1 MATNTTNYNLKK
13 PALTDFYDVAD
24 QNGNMDLIDA
34 AMKGL
39 EEGKVAKVAGKSLS
53 TNDFTT
59 DEKTKLQN
67 IAANAQVNIIETVK
81 VNGVAL
87 SPTAKAVD
95 VTIPAATVVNNT
107 LTSSSTTA
115 ALSAAQGKVLKD
127 LADGHIATGINTVNG
142 VHGLRYY
149 NDVLSYYNGTSWIE
163 IETGSGGVAPGN
175 VSGINIAPGSGV
187 LKIKFTDPD
196 DTAWAGTKVVMK
208 AGSYPSN
215 ERDGTVILD
224 NTTKNTY
231 SANAFTQS
239 GLTNGTKYYF
249 GFFPYS
255 ADGAVNYNVANRGSG
270 TPVAYRTMGITID
283 LSNSNPATCL
293 TYTAD
298 AVGMTAASAA
308 WDDFFGCYPVM
319 LLNGVENYKL
329 SPSDFTKKIDGVT
342 AADITSGTDGDVMI
356 AFPRRGLSI
365 STSGTTVTIKMTDN
379 PDDANFEYNAHTRG
393 TTAKDKFYLGAYK
406 GYSASSKLRSLSGKT
421 ITASQ
426 TIGAFRTLAQANGTG
441 YEQSGFYQL
450 IFRQVMY
457 LLKYKNLDSQ
467 TAVGKGYTKST
478 NSAAVTTGGTNAY
491 GMNSEIIKV
500 SNPTY
505 LTDEVHQI
513 KLFGLEDF
521 WGNIYEWIDGLVT
534 DASRNMLTANSSF
547 NDTGS
552 GYTNNGQGATSNI
565 GNYMSKPQGG
575 TKTGFIAKEVSGS
588 ATTYF
593 CDYAYLYAS
602 CVASFGGS
610 WDYAATAGA
619 FLLSVYYAASYSGAH
634 VAARLMYL

>member
-39 EEGKVAKVAGKSLS
+39 EDGKVAKVEGKNLS

-67 IAANAQVNIIETVK
+67 IAANAQVNVIETVK

-87 SPTAKAVD
+87 TPTSKVVD
-95 VTIPAATVVNNT
+95 VPVPAATVVNNT
-107 LTSSSTTA
+107 LTSTSTTA

-127 LADGHIATGINTVNG
+127 LADGHIATGINTANG

-149 NDVLSYYNGTSWIE
+149 NDVLSYYNGTAWIE

-175 VSGINIAPGSGV
+175 VSGINIAPASGV
-187 LKIKFTDPD
+187 LKIKFTDPY

-239 GLTNGTKYYF
+239 GLTNGTTYYF

-255 ADGAVNYNVANRGSG
+255 ADGAVNYNVVNRGSG

-293 TYTAD
+293 TYTDD

-308 WDDFFGCYPVM
+308 WDDFFGHKPC
-319 LLNGVENYKL
+319 LLNAGAVVGYLN
-329 SPSDFTKKIDGVT
+329 PNNFAQFADGS
-342 AADITSGTDGDVMI
+342 AADITSGNAGDVMI
-356 AFPRRGLSI
+356 EFPRRGLSI

-379 PDDANFEYNAHTRG
+379 PDDVNFEYNAHTRG
-393 TTAKDKFYLGAYK
+393 ATSKDKFYLGAYK
-406 GYSASSKLRSLSGKT
+406 GNTISSKLRSLSGKAP
-421 ITASQ
+421 TATQ
-426 TIGAFRTLAQANGTG
+426 TIGTFRTQAQANGAG
-441 YEQSGFYQL
+441 YENSGFYQL
-450 IFRQVMY
+450 IFRQCMY
-457 LLKYKNLDSQ
+457 LLKYKNLNSQ
-467 TAVGKGYTKST
+467 VALGRGYVDG
-478 NSAAVTTGGTNAY
+478 NSAAIATGGTNAK
-491 GMNSEIIKV
+491 GMDFGEGTGK
-500 SNPTY
+500 
-505 LTDEVHQI
+505 LQM
-513 KLFGLEDF
+513 KLFGIEDF
-521 WGNIYEWIDGLVT
+521 WGNIWEWIDGLVT

-552 GYTNNGQGATSNI
+552 GYTNNGQGATANI
-565 GNYMSKPQGG
+565 GGYMSKPQGG

-588 ATTYF
+588 ETTYF
-593 CDYAYLYAS
+593 CDYASLNTL
-602 CVASFGGS
+602 CVAYFGGDWS
-610 WDYAATAGA
+610 NASIAGA
-619 FLLSVYYAASYSGAH
+619 FRLNVGYAASYSFAY

>member
-1 MATNTTNYNLKK
+1 VATNTTNYNLKK
-13 PALTDFYDVAD
+13 PALTDFYNVAD
-24 QNGNMDLIDA
+24 QNGNMDLIDV

-39 EEGKVAKVAGKSLS
+39 EDGKVAKVEGKGLS

-59 DEKTKLQN
+59 AEKTKLQN
-67 IAANAQVNIIETVK
+67 IAANAQVNVIETVK

-87 SPTAKAVD
+87 TPTSKAVD
-95 VTIPAATVVNNT
+95 VIVPAATVVDNT
-107 LTSSSTTA
+107 LTSTSTTA

-127 LADGHIATGINTVNG
+127 LADGHIAKGINTENG
-142 VHGLRYY
+142 IHGLRYY
-149 NDVLSYYNGTSWIE
+149 NDVLSFYNGTAWIE

-208 AGSYPSN
+208 AGSYPNN

-231 SANAFTQS
+231 SENPFTQS
-239 GLTNGTKYYF
+239 GLTNGTTYYF

-255 ADGAVNYNVANRGSG
+255 ADGAVNYNVANRGTG

-283 LSNSNPATCL
+283 LANSNPATSL
-293 TYTAD
+293 TYTDD
-298 AVGMTAASAA
+298 AVGMTPGSTA
-308 WDDFFGCYPVM
+308 WDDFFGHYPVM

-329 SPSDFTKKIDGVT
+329 NPNNFAQKVDGVT
-342 AADITSGTDGDVMI
+342 AADITSGNDGDVMI
-356 AFPRRGLSI
+356 AFPRRGVTI
-365 STSGTTVTIKMTDN
+365 STSGNIVTIKMTDN
-379 PDDANFEYNAHTRG
+379 PDNAAFEYNAHTRG

-406 GYSASSKLRSLSGKT
+406 GNTISSKLRSLSGKAP
-421 ITASQ
+421 TATQ
-426 TIGAFRTLAQANGTG
+426 TIGTFRTQAQANGAG
-441 YEQSGFYQL
+441 YENSGFYQL
-450 IFRQVMY
+450 IFRQCMY
-457 LLKYKNLDSQ
+457 LLKYKNLNSQ
-467 TAVGKGYTKST
+467 VALGRGYVDA
-478 NSAAVTTGGTNAY
+478 NSAAIATGGTNAK
-491 GMNSEIIKV
+491 GMDFGEGTGK
-500 SNPTY
+500 
-505 LTDEVHQI
+505 LQM
-513 KLFGLEDF
+513 KLFGIEDF
-521 WGNIYEWIDGLVT
+521 WGNIWEWIDGLVT

-552 GYTNNGQGATSNI
+552 GYTNNGQGATANI

-588 ATTYF
+588 ETTYF
-593 CDYAYLYAS
+593 CDYASLLAS
-602 CVASFGGS
+602 CVACFGGYWS
-610 WDYAATAGA
+610 DASGAGA
-619 FLLSVYYAASYSGAH
+619 FRLHVTYAASDSYAA